1 LFQAIFRFVLGDG
14 RGANNSRLIAVAIGL
29 MSLSATGWR
38 YCLNLNAPKA
48 NAQKANAPKANAQK
62 PNARWLSFAPLCIP
76 AGGVSLT
83 A

>member
-1 LFQAIFRFVLGDG
+1 MFQAIFRFVLGDG

-38 YCLNLNAPKA
+38 HCLNLNAPKA
-48 NAQKANAPKANAQK
+48 NAPKTNAQK

-76 AGGVSLT
+76 AGGGVGLT